1 MRLYPLYTKPMTTI
15 MKYNKGRRVLDMHL
29 KVSRT
34 TLFNQIQR
42 CQNIVEKRNTNP
54 ILANIL
60 FETKQQNLKLTATDL
75 QSTFSSTQ
83 KAEVIQEGAFTVE
96 AKKIFEIVRELN
108 PETPVELSINNHF
121 LEILSGEVKFKL
133 ATKPAEEFPNEPTD
147 ETDLSVSIPGC
158 ELARMITSTSFAMSN
173 DETRKYLTGSLFE
186 VSTEFGLRIVT
197 TDGHRMA
204 LSEIELPNQTEQ
216 THCIVPKKAVI
227 EIKRLAESIEED
239 ITLCLGEHQIRVE
252 IDKQRFTSKVINAK
266 YPVYEDVIPKNNP
279 YTAVVDKNQLDQ
291 ALRRSMVVANDFT
304 HDVKLTFTSGLLA
317 ISAHN
322 TEQEQAEETL
332 TIDYEGLDI
341 EVGFNAK
348 YMRDILSTV
357 HSSTIRILLKDSL
370 SPALLLEAEH
380 ERSRHVLMP
389 MRI

>member
-1 MRLYPLYTKPMTTI
+1 
-15 MKYNKGRRVLDMHL
+15 MHL
-29 KVSRT
+29 KISRT

-60 FETKQQNLKLTATDL
+60 FETKEQSLKLTATDL
-75 QSTFSSTQ
+75 QSTFSSLQT
-83 KAEVIQEGAFTVE
+83 AEVLQSGSFTVE

-108 PETPVELSINNHF
+108 PEAPVELKVIDHF
-121 LEILSGEVKFKL
+121 LEIISGGVKFKL
-133 ATKPAEEFPNEPTD
+133 ATKAADEFPSEPND
-147 ETDLSVSIPGC
+147 ETDLSVDIKAS
-158 ELARMITSTSFAMSN
+158 ELCRMITSTSFAMSN

-186 VSTEFGLRIVT
+186 VSSEHGLRIVT

-204 LSEIELPNQTEQ
+204 LSEITLNAQTDE
-216 THCIVPKKAVI
+216 TVCIVPKKAVI
-227 EIKRLAESIEED
+227 EIKRLAESVDEN
-239 ITLCLGEHQIRVE
+239 ITLCLGTQQVRVE
-252 IDKQRFTSKVINAK
+252 VEQQCFTSKVIDAK
-266 YPVYEDVIPKNNP
+266 YPVYEDVIPKNNQ

-304 HDVKLTFTSGLLA
+304 HDVKLTFTSGKLA
-317 ISAHN
+317 IAAHN
-322 TEQEQAEETL
+322 TEQEQAEEDL
-332 TIDYEGLDI
+332 SIAYDGLDI

-348 YMRDILSTV
+348 YMRDVLAAVESATV
-357 HSSTIRILLKDSL
+357 RIQLKDSL
-370 SPALLLEAEH
+370 SPALLLEADH